1 MRPRLAGEVISS
13 DAGCRR
19 GEWLVDNF
27 DYFAPTTI
35 PEAIDLLQEHQGR
48 TAKVLAGGTD
58 LFLRMRHR
66 VSAPGVVIDI
76 KRIAELDS
84 LLHSDSD
91 GLYIGAAV
99 CHADV
104 VRHRAVRQFYGALAE
119 AASWVGS
126 RQTRHRGTVA
136 GNLCNASPAADTAPT
151 LLAYRAVVK
160 IAGPDGERDVPIE
173 RFFQGP
179 GQTVLAPAEM
189 VTAVVLPPPGAHGW
203 GFLRRTRTAI
213 DIALV
218 SSCAVVTASHGT
230 CQDVSIGLGAVAP
243 TPIRAWQA
251 EDALRGQQ
259 PTEALMHTVGHL
271 AAANCSPISDV
282 RCSGDYRK
290 RMVDVLTRRCVQS
303 SLHMLQLL

>member
-1 MRPRLAGEVISS
+1 M
-13 DAGCRR
+13 
-19 GEWLVDNF
+19 VDNF
-27 DYFAPTTI
+27 DYFAPATL
-35 PEAIDLLQEHQGR
+35 PEAIGLLETHQGR

-66 VSAPGVVIDI
+66 VATPGVVIDI
-76 KRIAELDS
+76 KRIPELAVLS
-84 LLHSDSD
+84 HSDSD
-91 GLYIGAAV
+91 GLHIGAAV

-104 VRHRAVRQFYGALAE
+104 AQHEAVRLVYGALAE

-126 RQTRHRGTVA
+126 RQTRHRGTVV
-136 GNLCNASPAADTAPT
+136 GNLCNASPAADTAPA

-160 IAGPDGERDVPIE
+160 IAGPEGARDVPIE
-173 RFFQGP
+173 HFFQGP

-189 VTAVVLPPPGAHGW
+189 VTAVVLPPPGSHGW

-218 SSCAVVTASHGT
+218 SSCAVVTASNGT
-230 CQDVSIGLGAVAP
+230 CQEVCIGLGAVAP
-243 TPIRAWQA
+243 TPIRARRA

-259 PTEALMHTVGHL
+259 PTEALTRTVGQL
-271 AAANCSPISDV
+271 AAADCHPISDV

-290 RMVDVLTRRCVQS
+290 SMVDVLTRRCVQT
-303 SLHMLQLL
+303 SLRMLQLL